1 MKNLT
6 GIPVMK
12 KPLKINKVY
21 EQNDIYKFV
30 KNELNNIAKDIEYV
44 AIDSNQFIS
53 NICDFTYESEAT
65 TIILPDGSHL
75 RIKSRAKSLDITRV
89 WVKPDSHGKGYGSFL
104 MSLVMAS
111 IRQFIIETHTLPK
124 IILETTGSVGVGKNL
139 QTTPVWKQ
147 VKFFN
152 KFGFV
157 VDRIDSNKT
166 THMILDHLKML
177 EYIKKDLVVSE

>member
-1 MKNLT
+1 MKTIN
-6 GIPVMK
+6 GIPVRK
-12 KPLKINKVY
+12 NIKIDKVY
-21 EQNDIYKFV
+21 QQNDIYKFV

-44 AIDSNQFIS
+44 DIDSNDFIS
-53 NICDFTYESEAT
+53 NICDFTYVSEAT
-65 TIILPDGSHL
+65 TISLPNGSHL

-89 WVKPDSHGKGYGSFL
+89 WINPDSHGKGHGSFL

-111 IRQFIIETHTLPK
+111 IREFIIETKTLPK
-124 IILETTGSVGVGKNL
+124 IILETTGSVGAGQNL

-157 VDRIDSNKT
+157 VDRIDSNNT

-177 EYIKKDLVVSE
+177 EYIKKDLVVSK